1 MSHKDVYETV
11 SAIVPCTHMEWPD
24 GSVPDLPMAC
34 YYGDSTPLSADDMQL
49 AVKHKWTVELYEKR
63 RDKALEKRL
72 GDALRERFGSV
83 GRSESWIENDN
94 MLLVAYTFR
103 QIEGDYDG

>member
-1 MSHKDVYETV
+1 
-11 SAIVPCTHMEWPD
+11 MEWPND
-24 GSVPDLPMAC
+24 TAPDPPFAC
-34 YYGDSTPLSADDMQL
+34 YYGDDVAISADDVQI

-63 RDKALEKRL
+63 RDKNIEKRL

-83 GRSESWIENDN
+83 GRSESFIENDN

-103 QIEGDYDG
+103 QIEGGFDG